1 MLKKIGNSYN
11 KEECTHNWEYA
22 CFCAF
27 ARNKKEKSWIQFDFS
42 SSFGL
47 SGTGC
52 GLMKVE
58 NMCMW
63 YECKRLTLFYN
74 ESASSKISTYG
85 RVLMF
90 SFLHLILLSHYM
102 SDFDIQTL
110 LVFLR

>member
-1 MLKKIGNSYN
+1 MLKRIGSSYN
-11 KEECTHNWEYA
+11 KEERTHNWEYA
-22 CFCAF
+22 FFCAF
-27 ARNKKEKSWIQFDFS
+27 ARKKKKSLGSSSDFS

-74 ESASSKISTYG
+74 GSAASKISTYG

-90 SFLHLILLSHYM
+90 SCLHLILLSHYM